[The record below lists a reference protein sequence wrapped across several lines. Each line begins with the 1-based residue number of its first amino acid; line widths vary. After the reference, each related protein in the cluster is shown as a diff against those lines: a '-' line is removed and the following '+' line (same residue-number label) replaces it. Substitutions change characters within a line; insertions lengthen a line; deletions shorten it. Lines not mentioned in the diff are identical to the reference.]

1 MIVLMQLIGA
11 VVFAFLFVMGIGTV
25 VTKVKDYNETKRK
38 LKSEEKEES
47 K

>member
-11 VVFAFLFVMGIGTV
+11 VVFAFLFVMGIGAV
-25 VTKVKDYNETKRK
+25 ATKVKEYNETK

>member
-1 MIVLMQLIGA
+1 MIVLMELIGA
-11 VVFAFLFVMGIGTV
+11 VVFAFLFVMGIGAV
-25 VTKVKDYNETKRK
+25 MTKVKEYNETK

>member
-11 VVFAFLFVMGIGTV
+11 VVFAFLFVMGIGA
-25 VTKVKDYNETKRK
+25 VTAKVKDYNETKRK
-38 LKSEEKEES
+38 LKSEES